1 MFFDL
6 IYYFWRMWSQQAI
19 DFIEEHGGQLF
30 AYEFKWKPQAK
41 QVRKAWQQAYP
52 DSEFQII
59 DTNNYLGFIT

>member
-6 IYYFWRMWSQQAI
+6 IYYFWRTWSQQAI
-19 DFIEEHGGQLF
+19 DFIEEHDGQLF

-41 QVRKAWQQAYP
+41 QAPKAWQQAYS